1 MRILITGGLGYIGF
15 FTIRELIK
23 NKKNKI
29 TVIDNFNNNQNIKH
43 FRDLNIKIVKSD
55 FSNKKVLKTL
65 FNKNKF
71 DILIHLASYK
81 KVHESVK
88 KPIKYY
94 YNNVVKTKKLF
105 KFCVSRSLKNFIFAS
120 SASVYGKNKKLI
132 VEESLP
138 LSSLSPYAK
147 NKIEIEIFLKKLS
160 KKNNIKYFVLR
171 YFNVAGSISKNKNK
185 FKLTKINNFIHKA
198 KRLVQLNKFIPI
210 YGKNYSTK
218 DGTVIRDFI
227 HIEDVAKI
235 NSTIVKKIK
244 QLNSQT
250 LNIGSGKGITL
261 LDVIKI
267 FKSLYKNN
275 IKVKFSNRK
284 KGDIEAIIA
293 NNKKMKKSLSFT
305 KIQSISKI
313 IESI

>member
-185 FKLTKINNFIHKA
+185 FKLTKI
-198 KRLVQLNKFIPI
+198 
-210 YGKNYSTK
+210 
-218 DGTVIRDFI
+218 
-227 HIEDVAKI
+227 
-235 NSTIVKKIK
+235 
-244 QLNSQT
+244 
-250 LNIGSGKGITL
+250 L
-261 LDVIKI
+261 LLKLTFLI
-267 FKSLYKNN
+267 
-275 IKVKFSNRK
+275 
-284 KGDIEAIIA
+284 
-293 NNKKMKKSLSFT
+293 
-305 KIQSISKI
+305 
-313 IESI
+313 